1 MHEHAHGRACAS
13 LREHVHCDVCG
24 CGDDHG
30 GVCACE
36 HGCGCSHGCADVH
49 AGGRGCG
56 RVHVH
61 GHAVHRLL
69 LCGAG
74 GGWHAPQAPV
84 QDEALA
90 QGREFFGGCAPCVAH
105 VQQQGQP
112 RGGARHSLLHDDSH
126 LCHNPSHW
134 PPAAGHSFLVGRF
147 PLLAGQLLEP
157 ALHTGGATPEIG
169 SRRGSEEDFTCSFP
183 MSSYWSW

>member
-1 MHEHAHGRACAS
+1 MFIYTQELHCCLRKVSMFQQFRANSRPKICSWKKHKSAS
-13 LREHVHCDVCG
+13 TYSLNLVESEEVDTG
-24 CGDDHG
+24 C
-30 GVCACE
+30 
-36 HGCGCSHGCADVH
+36 
-49 AGGRGCG
+49 GCG

-74 GGWHAPQAPV
+74 GGWHAPQASV

-112 RGGARHSLLHDDSH
+112 RGGARHSLLHDRNLFKIHSH
-126 LCHNPSHW
+126 IS
-134 PPAAGHSFLVGRF
+134 SF
-147 PLLAGQLLEP
+147 
-157 ALHTGGATPEIG
+157 
-169 SRRGSEEDFTCSFP
+169 
-183 MSSYWSW
+183 